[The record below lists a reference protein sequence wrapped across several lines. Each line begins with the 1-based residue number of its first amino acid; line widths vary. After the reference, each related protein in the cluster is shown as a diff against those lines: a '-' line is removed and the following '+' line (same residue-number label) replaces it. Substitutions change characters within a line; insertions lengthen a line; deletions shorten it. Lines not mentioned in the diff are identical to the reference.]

1 MYHVYRQWRR
11 KKFENG
17 EHRSGAKVGGPP
29 LFGSKGT
36 ISRFGERFRDGQ
48 YSLVSFLF
56 AVLLLTV
63 PPCHAAICK
72 SGGGHVP
79 PCPMESAPLCI
90 HPISRP
96 NCKPITV
103 SSCYTT
109 SVTSPN
115 FRSCRAICLHVSIF
129 HEYSRAK
136 TGSDCGLLTGL
147 VGHGRLLIRLRD

>member
-1 MYHVYRQWRR
+1 MCID
-11 KKFENG
+11 
-17 EHRSGAKVGGPP
+17 SGAGRNLKMGGTGPERKWGALPFLALKVQ
-29 LFGSKGT
+29 LVV
-36 ISRFGERFRDGQ
+36 
-48 YSLVSFLF
+48 LVSAFVMASIVWSVSCLLF
-56 AVLLLTV
+56 FYSQCPRAMQPFVKV
-63 PPCHAAICK
+63 E
-72 SGGGHVP
+72 GGHVP